1 MKKPVA
7 LILALAAVAAVPG
20 AASAAA
26 APPKLVG
33 APILTYA
40 IASNATNGRFVSV
53 GAKVRLDRPFASR
66 AEQRRYSVV
75 AAPRLTAGQDLADE
89 LFGGTSL
96 GRLSGREAV
105 WYAAEAVQLKR
116 RRSVSSGARWQVAL
130 ARGGKIVGAVK
141 TVTLRRA

>member
-66 AEQRRYSVV
+66 AEQRR
-75 AAPRLTAGQDLADE
+75 RG
-89 LFGGTSL
+89 
-96 GRLSGREAV
+96 
-105 WYAAEAVQLKR
+105 
-116 RRSVSSGARWQVAL
+116 RRSPTSSSAGPRSGASAD
-130 ARGGKIVGAVK
+130 ARRSG
-141 TVTLRRA
+141 TRPRPSS